1 MNVASGHEQFHAAVH
16 AAGNDREEDWHF
28 DGPSNIP
35 LLVTDG
41 LFPRR
46 ELWSL
51 QKYEQQRHPVNCTNM
66 GCLSDPGPGL
76 NVGRNT
82 ESEREAVLAWAVIT
96 NYHRLVA

>member
-28 DGPSNIP
+28 DGPSNIA

-51 QKYEQQRHPVNCTNM
+51 QKE
-66 GCLSDPGPGL
+66 
-76 NVGRNT
+76 
-82 ESEREAVLAWAVIT
+82 I
-96 NYHRLVA
+96 